1 MLVRFNFNKRHLLIL
16 FLTCLGLSTATFIFF
31 SPPVSA
37 ADVGNQIGAQVI
49 AGGQSAGFARTIDPR
64 RAASEIIQ
72 IALGTIGSI
81 FIVLMVM
88 SGYWYITAQGEESKI
103 EKATKTAR
111 GAVVG
116 VILVLLAYS
125 ITIFVSQKSQ
135 EALKAPRSESV
146 CKWYSLWF
154 CSAVE

>member
-1 MLVRFNFNKRHLLIL
+1 MKKHSRFEQILIVSFSL
-16 FLTCLGLSTATFIFF
+16 LGLYFF
-31 SPPVSA
+31 CQALPVNA
-37 ADVGNQIGAQVI
+37 ADVGRQIGRQIEV
-49 AGGQSAGFARTIDPR
+49 GGKTAGFDQAIDPR
-64 RAASEIIQ
+64 RAVSEIIQ
-72 IALGTIGSI
+72 IALGTVGSI

-88 SGYWYITAQGEESKI
+88 SGYWYITARGEESKI

-116 VILVLLAYS
+116 LILVLLAYS

-135 EALKAPRSESV
+135 EALKAPRSGESS

-154 CSAVE
+154 CSAIE